1 MNLNLYNNFRA
12 MYYNTLANFYLCFNT
27 FVPYYDDV
35 IISLSITSFKNIV
48 NNNLNLKSI
57 KKNRMMQLLYSL
69 NDNDKLVIE
78 DGYIIIYY
86 DEDAKICATDTC
98 NYEEHVA
105 NAEEDTEE
113 PVEDTEEPVED
124 TREPLEDTDEPV
136 EDTDE
141 PVEDTREPVEDTE
154 NPLEDTENPLE
165 DTEEPLEDTRDP
177 VEDTKNSLEDTEN
190 PLDDAEEPINP
201 DDTND
206 DEQYTKY
213 MRCYNS
219 SDKKNN

>member
-35 IISLSITSFKNIV
+35 IISLSITSFKNII

-69 NDNDKLVIE
+69 NDNDKLIID

-86 DEDAKICATDTC
+86 NEDAKICATDAC
-98 NYEEHVA
+98 DYEHNV
-105 NAEEDTEE
+105 EDTEDHVE
-113 PVEDTEEPVED
+113 DTEDHVEDTEDHVEDTEDHVEDTEDPVEDTEDHVED
-124 TREPLEDTDEPV
+124 TEDHV
-136 EDTDE
+136 EDT
-141 PVEDTREPVEDTE
+141 EDPVEDTE
-154 NPLEDTENPLE
+154 DH
-165 DTEEPLEDTRDP
+165 
-177 VEDTKNSLEDTEN
+177 VEDTDNPTTSASSPDTS
-190 PLDDAEEPINP
+190 DINP
-201 DDTND
+201 ETDAIS
-206 DEQYTKY
+206 EP
-213 MRCYNS
+213 YNS